1 MIFPPQLRRCLMCQG
16 LGRLATGCPNNK
28 VITLEE
34 RKAVR
39 KEENQEE
46 KKIQLV
52 AEPKEVELEEKIE
65 EKNGDVFVEVVI
77 EADEGEI
84 LTVDTHHPP
93 RSHERLSLPTT
104 FYEPQALS
112 PIPPTRKTLNKIS
125 VNSLQ
130 NLSLIHI

>member
-1 MIFPPQLRRCLMCQG
+1 MCQG

-39 KEENQEE
+39 EEENQEE

-65 EKNGDVFVEVVI
+65 EKNGDVFE
-77 EADEGEI
+77 EDEKRADEGEKPLLERVSSKFRTNEDELEETLEEI
-84 LTVDTHHPP
+84 LVEANKGDMLTLDTHYPP
-93 RSHERLSLPTT
+93 
-104 FYEPQALS
+104 
-112 PIPPTRKTLNKIS
+112 
-125 VNSLQ
+125 
-130 NLSLIHI
+130 